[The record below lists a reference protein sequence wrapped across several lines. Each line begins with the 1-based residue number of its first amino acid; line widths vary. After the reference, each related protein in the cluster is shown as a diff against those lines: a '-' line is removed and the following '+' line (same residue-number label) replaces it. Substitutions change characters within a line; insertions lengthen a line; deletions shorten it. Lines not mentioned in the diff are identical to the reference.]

1 MVSGGG
7 TSTSKKKNNSS
18 SKDGSRRYA
27 AVAEK
32 GESVWKKEWSGFMS
46 GVSLKTLRDGTNKVS
61 IQSSKDLQREAERS
75 GEEGEFG
82 GMATFSYLF
91 NSPAEKKAARKQK
104 LEEAK
109 KEKKKPTVSKH
120 QKAIKEAESKGLKLD
135 GMSRKERRKF
145 LQLSVSEE
153 EANLATKPST
163 ELKPHELM
171 DEKLA
176 WYQQGP
182 YPIDVISEKL
192 VRRKAEKKGK
202 QLGLRYNYLLPHPS
216 WLAKRAQRRK
226 ESVLA
231 PLGKRIVFDDEG
243 LAMDPFS
250 GQYVNLL
257 HPSGGVGVGGGSGG
271 GLDASLDSLL
281 VDPSRVATSTVRA
294 VVKSKEAASIIKQA
308 NLSTNFLSHSLVKGK
323 AEDMMVEGE

>member
-1 MVSGGG
+1 MVSGG
-7 TSTSKKKNNSS
+7 SASKKKSASS

-61 IQSSKDLQREAERS
+61 IQSSKDLQREAERNDED
-75 GEEGEFG
+75 GAWG
-82 GMATFSYLF
+82 GGATFSYLF
-91 NSPAEKKAARKQK
+91 NSPSEKKAARKHK
-104 LEEAK
+104 LAEVKKK
-109 KEKKKPTVSKH
+109 KEGPTVSKH
-120 QKAIKEAESKGLKLD
+120 QLAIKEAENKGLKLE
-135 GMSRKERRKF
+135 GMTRKERRKF
-145 LQLSVSEE
+145 LQLSVSAEE
-153 EANLATKPST
+153 IDLAKKPST

-202 QLGLRYNYLLPHPS
+202 QLGMRYNYLLPHPS

-231 PLGKRIVFDDEG
+231 PLGKRIIFDEEG

-250 GQYVNLL
+250 GQYVNLA
-257 HPSGGVGVGGGSGG
+257 HPSNTEASGSIT
-271 GLDASLDSLL
+271 LEASLDSLL
-281 VDPSRVATSTVRA
+281 VDPSRVASSTVRA

-308 NLSTNFLSHSLVKGK
+308 NLSTNFLSNSLVKGK
-323 AEDMMVEGE
+323 AEDMIMEE